1 MPRLHKELCHCTRF
15 GQDCLNNGGL
25 RRGHTAEVGRAGL
38 EPATNGSAKRASRRN
53 RLELVFPCTPTG
65 FVAEKIRKRA
75 GRFG

>member
-1 MPRLHKELCHCTRF
+1 MPRLHNELLYFTRF
-15 GQDCLNNGGL
+15 GQDCLNNGGSV
-25 RRGHTAEVGRAGL
+25 EVIQLKWAGGL
-38 EPATNGSAKRASRRN
+38 EPATNGLAKRASRRN